1 MIDMTQY
8 YELTPGVNLHLVK
21 SKKFKTVLYGVYIKR
36 PLNDNEVSLNALLSR
51 VIDKVSSVYPTQKEM
66 SRALENLYG
75 AIIVSDVHKYG
86 EKQMIQIK
94 MQIPGAQY
102 VGDESVTGQ
111 AIQFLDQMLNRPKIV
126 NGGFDPELFEAEKLG
141 LISEVEMRK
150 DDKDGWALSLCVE
163 NMSEHEPY
171 RIHEYGTVDAI
182 RKITPESL
190 YEHYQK
196 VLKTSSVDVI
206 VIGDFEPETMKSEI
220 VDNLHFFEGERN
232 VVPRENIIHHP
243 DKIKRVEE
251 THDIAQG
258 KLAMGYRINIPY
270 ESDDYLSAFMATI
283 VLGYGG
289 SSKLFKVVREREGL
303 CYTVFARADKFK
315 SILMIYAGV
324 DFDKFEKA
332 ESLIIEQVEALKRGD
347 ISDNELAI
355 AKKALISNLQSL
367 SDYQNSYINYY
378 YNQYLTGGKLDLD
391 EYIERINSLEKND
404 LIMAAKHFELDTI
417 VRLKGEK

>member
-21 SKKFKTVLYGVYIKR
+21 SRKFKTVLYGVYIKR

-51 VIDKVSSVYPTQKEM
+51 VIDKVSSVYPTQMEM
-66 SRALENLYG
+66 SSALENLYG
-75 AIIVSDVHKYG
+75 AIIVSDIHKYG
-86 EKQMIQIK
+86 EKQLIQIK
-94 MQIPGAQY
+94 MQVPGAQY
-102 VGDESVTGQ
+102 VGEQSVTAQ
-111 AIQFLDQMLNRPKIV
+111 ALQFLDQILNRPKIV
-126 NGGFDPELFEAEKLG
+126 NGGFDPEIFEAEKLG

-171 RIHEYGTVDAI
+171 SIHEYGSVEAI
-182 RKITPESL
+182 RKITPASL

-196 VLKTSSVDVI
+196 VLRTSSIDVI
-206 VIGDFEPETMKSEI
+206 VIGDFEAEDMKNEI
-220 VDNLHFFEGERN
+220 EGNLHFYEGARDVVDREEIIYHPER
-232 VVPRENIIHHP
+232 
-243 DKIKRVEE
+243 IKRVEE
-251 THDIAQG
+251 AHDIAQG
-258 KLAMGYRINIPY
+258 KLAMGYRMNIPY
-270 ESDDYLSAFMATI
+270 ESDEYLSAFMATI

-315 SILMIYAGV
+315 SVLLIYAGV
-324 DFDKFEKA
+324 DFDKFDKA
-332 ESLIIEQVEALKRGD
+332 ESLIIEQIEAIKNGEITD
-347 ISDNELAI
+347 SELAI
-355 AKKALISNLQSL
+355 AKKSLISNLQSL

-378 YNQYLTGGKLDLD
+378 YNQYLTGGTLDLD
-391 EYIERINSLEKND
+391 EYIERINLLEKND